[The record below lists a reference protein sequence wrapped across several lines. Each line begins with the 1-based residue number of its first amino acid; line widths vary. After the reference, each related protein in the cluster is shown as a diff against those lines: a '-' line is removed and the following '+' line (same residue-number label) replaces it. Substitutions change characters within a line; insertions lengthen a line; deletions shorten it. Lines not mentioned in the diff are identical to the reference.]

1 MDIKAMAR
9 RGMRSGMP
17 RTIGCLLLLLIILWH
32 FDGALRESTDVQR
45 VVNNLSAYVSNVAIS
60 KDVVVLDHK
69 EQKTSV
75 RRFNIVKFHLI
86 CWRESVSL
94 FPRPICR
101 GWGPEVLSASNDDVT
116 YNVSQIGINSKNELP
131 TTHPWGYGRGEPI
144 VLVLVTQYGGTN
156 FFTGYARMGRW
167 LASYSGQSEARK
179 NGPDIGAELAMLY
192 VNGSEPLFTGE
203 DGRKS
208 GGNKG
213 QGNPHRSNPIVQI
226 TMLGFGAGCSGLG
239 FWQMFSA
246 RRDQFGPLKV
256 VALLVVGW
264 CLLVAGGIWLP
275 V

>member
-1 MDIKAMAR
+1 
-9 RGMRSGMP
+9 MRSGMP

-179 NGPDIGAELAMLY
+179 NGPDIGA
-192 VNGSEPLFTGE
+192 
-203 DGRKS
+203 
-208 GGNKG
+208 
-213 QGNPHRSNPIVQI
+213 RSWR
-226 TMLGFGAGCSGLG
+226 CST
-239 FWQMFSA
+239 STA
-246 RRDQFGPLKV
+246 V
-256 VALLVVGW
+256 SH
-264 CLLVAGGIWLP
+264 CLP
-275 V
+275 VKMAAKAAATKVKGIPTVATQSCKSRCLVLGRDVAASGSGKCFPQDEISSGRLKLWRC